1 MIALVVDDSK
11 LIRKVIRA
19 NLEDL
24 KIDHEDV
31 HEANDGKEAIQIL
44 ADLKR
49 VDLIITD
56 LQMPNMD
63 GVEFIKRIRKIPY
76 FRKTRIIAVS
86 GQLSDKMIETLG
98 RLRVRDFIK
107 KPFDLDKFMYNIKPI
122 ILEIQEQNKDEDLLT
137 EVRQE
142 FLQTLQNQGKLDVEL
157 IDEVLHFR
165 IPGIV
170 FHMSIDNFL
179 QHTLFEFKKIKYKD
193 DDPEV

>member
-1 MIALVVDDSK
+1 MIALIVDDSK
-11 LIRKVIRA
+11 LIRKVVRA

-24 KIDHEDV
+24 EISHEDV
-31 HEANDGKEAIQIL
+31 YEANDGKEAIQLL
-44 ADLKR
+44 AELKR

-63 GVEFIKRIRKIPY
+63 GVEFIKRIRKVPY

-86 GQLSDKMIETLG
+86 SQLSDKMIETLG

-107 KPFDLDKFMYNIKPI
+107 KPFDLDKFMYNLKPI
-122 ILEIQEQNKDEDLLT
+122 ILEIQERNKDEDLLY

-142 FLQTLQNQGKLDVEL
+142 FLKALDNQDKLDVQL
-157 IDEVLHFR
+157 IDEVLHFK
-165 IPGIV
+165 IPGVV

-179 QHTLFEFKKIKYKD
+179 QHTLFEFTKIKHKD
-193 DDPEV
+193 DE